1 MIWYTPTTS
10 MATELNCCTKPAK
23 LVAEVDRTFSRDP
36 TWARK
41 RVDSSHLVC
50 MEPSAPL
57 NLDGFQSSKALDQQG
72 VALRRG
78 AQGGFGQFFHLV
90 LHQQRIDDHRHRS
103 GQRGQNHPW

>member
-50 MEPSAPL
+50 MEPSAP
-57 NLDGFQSSKALDQQG
+57 
-72 VALRRG
+72 
-78 AQGGFGQFFHLV
+78 
-90 LHQQRIDDHRHRS
+90 
-103 GQRGQNHPW
+103 

>member
-23 LVAEVDRTFSRDP
+23 LVAEVDRTFSREP

-50 MEPSAPL
+50 MEPSAPWIL
-57 NLDGFQSSKALDQQG
+57 TVSSAARLSTSKALRCEE
-72 VALRRG
+72 ARRVVSDSSSILCCISN
-78 AQGGFGQFFHLV
+78 A
-90 LHQQRIDDHRHRS
+90 
-103 GQRGQNHPW
+103 